1 MCRSSFSPRARPA
14 RALLAAGVEPCHDA
28 ASLSS
33 LLLRDYLNAAFAAR
47 YSIERELGRG
57 GMATVWLA
65 RDLRHDRLVA
75 LKVLD
80 AELADAIGVERFLR
94 EIRLTARL
102 QHPNIVPVLDSG
114 VCRGPDGQSLPW
126 FTMTFVDGESLRHR
140 LTRERQLPIE
150 DATRIAEGAAAAL
163 AAAHAAGIVH
173 RDIKPENL
181 LLSEEHTYVAD
192 FGIAKAVLDTGTD
205 RLTRTGVVVGT
216 PAYMSPEQA
225 TADVVDERSD
235 QYALATVAYE
245 MLAGEPPFTGA
256 TAQAVVARRLS
267 EPARPIRTV
276 RSTVPPGIEAAVL
289 RALERVPADRF
300 AKISEFG
307 AALRSSTT
315 GETNLKR
322 ASFVRRAVVVLLLI
336 AATVASSF
344 VARRLRGAPATRSP
358 EVEAL
363 YRRGMQ
369 SYAKRTPAGA
379 TEALAAFSA
388 AIRVDSSYADAWAG
402 LAKTYLRA
410 YERRFVFVGAGRD
423 TALRLA
429 VSAAD
434 RALAVDPHSAD
445 AWLTKGMVDRLVDP
459 TDDAPALRS
468 FQQAVMIDS
477 TLAKAWQQLGGV
489 HLGLGQLDAAMVA
502 WRRAVAADATYT
514 EGLAFMALGHY
525 WRRQYDSASHWAD
538 SAIALDPS
546 FLLARQAQG
555 YVAVER
561 GDFARA
567 TAAFAAAERIS
578 TDVEVVHALAGQ
590 SLAAARAGRRREGL
604 VLLDRAESLAT
615 RFSPPD
621 LHTAVYM
628 AQAYS
633 AAGDTGHAIAWL
645 ERFEPSADRHFQAH
659 IRCDPPFDP
668 IVHDRRFQSL
678 LVMPRPPA
686 RRGC

>member
-1 MCRSSFSPRARPA
+1 
-14 RALLAAGVEPCHDA
+14 
-28 ASLSS
+28 
-33 LLLRDYLNAAFAAR
+33 LRDHLNAALADR

-65 RDLRHDRLVA
+65 RDLRHDRFVA

-80 AELADAIGVERFLR
+80 AELSGAIGVERFLR

-114 VCRGPDGQSLPW
+114 VCPGPDGQPLPW

-150 DATRIAEGAAAAL
+150 DAMRIAEAAAAAL
-163 AAAHAAGIVH
+163 ACAHASGIVH

-181 LLSEEHTYVAD
+181 LLSGEHTFVAD

-205 RLTRTGVVVGT
+205 RLTYTGVVVGT

-225 TADVVDERSD
+225 TNDVVDERSD

-245 MLAGEPPFTGA
+245 MLAGEPPFTGP
-256 TAQAVVARRLS
+256 TAQAVLARRLA
-267 EPARPIRTV
+267 EPARSIRTV
-276 RSTVPPGIEAAVL
+276 RSTVSPAIEAAVL

-300 AKISEFG
+300 AKISDFG
-307 AALRSSTT
+307 AALRSLTT
-315 GETNLKR
+315 GEANLKR
-322 ASFVRRAVVVLLLI
+322 SRLGRRAVVVVLLI
-336 AATVASSF
+336 AAAIASSF
-344 VARRLRGAPATRSP
+344 VARRLRGAHHARSVDA
-358 EVEAL
+358 EML

-388 AIRVDSSYADAWAG
+388 AIRLDSSYGDAWAG
-402 LAKTYLRA
+402 LAKTYVRA

-429 VSAAD
+429 VAAAD
-434 RALAVDPHSAD
+434 RALAADQRSAD
-445 AWLTKGMVDRLVDP
+445 AWLTKGMVDRQVDP
-459 TDDAPALRS
+459 TNDAPALRS
-468 FQQAVMIDS
+468 FQQAVKIDS

-489 HLGLGQLDAAMVA
+489 HLGLGQFDAAMVA
-502 WRRAVAADATYT
+502 WRRAVAADPKYT

-525 WRRQYDSASHWAD
+525 WRRQYDSAQHWAD
-538 SAIALDPS
+538 SAIVIDPS
-546 FLLARQAQG
+546 FLLGRQAQG
-555 YVAVER
+555 YVAVEQ

-567 TAAFAAAERIS
+567 TAAFSAAERIS
-578 TDVEVVHALAGQ
+578 TDVEVIHSLAGQ
-590 SLAAARAGRRREGL
+590 ALALARAGRRREAL
-604 VLLDRAESLAT
+604 ALLDRAESLAT
-615 RFSPPD
+615 PFSPTD

-628 AQAYS
+628 AQPYS
-633 AAGDTGHAIAWL
+633 ALGDPGHAIAWL
-645 ERFEPSADRHFQAH
+645 ERFKPSADLHFQAH
-659 IRCDPPFDP
+659 MQCDPPFDP
-668 IVHDRRFQSL
+668 IAHDRRFQSL
-678 LVMPRPPA
+678 LLMPRPPTP
-686 RRGC
+686 RGC